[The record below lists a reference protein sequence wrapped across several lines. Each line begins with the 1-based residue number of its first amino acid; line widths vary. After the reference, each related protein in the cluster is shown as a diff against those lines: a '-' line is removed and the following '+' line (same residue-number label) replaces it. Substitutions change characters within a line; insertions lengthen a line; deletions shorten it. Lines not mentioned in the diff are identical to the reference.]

1 MFASWD
7 GWDAFLC
14 LWGWPQLELLK
25 EQFAGLDKCSLLA
38 FPCLLP
44 SCEPSAHPAMVAMDV
59 QGLCHGILCA
69 AQLP

>member
-7 GWDAFLC
+7 SWDAFLC
-14 LWGWPQLELLK
+14 LWGWLWLELLK

-44 SCEPSAHPAMVAMDV
+44 SWEPPAHPEMVAMDV
-59 QGLCHGILCA
+59 QGLCHGTLCA
-69 AQLP
+69 AQPP